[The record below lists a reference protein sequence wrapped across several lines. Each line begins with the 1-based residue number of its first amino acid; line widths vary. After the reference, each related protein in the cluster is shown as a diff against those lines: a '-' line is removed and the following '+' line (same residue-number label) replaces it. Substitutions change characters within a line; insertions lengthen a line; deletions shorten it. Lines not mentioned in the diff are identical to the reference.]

1 MDIWAEYEERMKQQE
16 RFRQLTIKEQLAE
29 LENKTDKSDCIIGEI
44 HLQKQF
50 FELNNRQENKNI
62 LSGLLG
68 TMKCVKDYGVMG
80 MGDVEYR
87 WLFEKD
93 NLLVGIC
100 GLSYR
105 GGSILVGGNYKVYRF
120 SKKSTANIDDVEK
133 LLF

>member
-16 RFRQLTIKEQLAE
+16 RFRQLTIKEQLTE
-29 LENKTDKSDCIIGEI
+29 LKNKTDKSDCIIGEI
-44 HLQKQF
+44 YLQEQF

-62 LSGLLG
+62 LSELLG
-68 TMKCVKDYGVMG
+68 AMKCVKDYGVMG

-93 NLLVGIC
+93 NLLIGIC
-100 GLSYR
+100 GLSNR
-105 GGSILVGGNYKVYRF
+105 GGPILVAGNYKVYRF
-120 SKKSTANIDDVEK
+120 SKENATNIDDVEK